1 MTVRNA
7 GARLPWSLDH
17 LAGPDLPGAAC
28 AGLAPMFDGYID
40 HEPAEDREQRQRE
53 AREVCQTCP
62 VRAGCLTRREQLE
75 RGDLSNPEGVWAGEV
90 LAPPPSG
97 APCRV
102 CGDPVSRARHRSAT
116 CSKACSDT
124 ARTRRVRTETCLMC
138 NALIPETRM
147 RLGAI
152 TCTRRCGRRRE
163 LERETQIREDH
174 TAAEVTWVLANGT
187 PDVGPAAK
195 VLLVAHW
202 TAAGRDQAWIADRL
216 RLSVRQVGR
225 YVAGEVSG

>member
-7 GARLPWSLDH
+7 RGRYSRLILDIVD
-17 LAGPDLPGAAC
+17 PSLPGAAC
-28 AGLAPMFDGYID
+28 VDLAPMFDGYRD
-40 HEPAEDREQRQRE
+40 GEAAEDREQRQRE
-53 AREVCQTCP
+53 ALQVCQTCP
-62 VRAGCLTRREQLE
+62 VREGCHDRRIELQ
-75 RGDLSNPEGVWAGEV
+75 RGPWSVEGVWAGEV
-90 LAPPPSG
+90 LAPAPSG

-124 ARTRRVRTETCLMC
+124 ARTRRPRTGTCLVC
-138 NALIPETRM
+138 DDPIPETRL

-152 TCTRRCGRRRE
+152 TCTKQCGRRRE
-163 LERETQIREDH
+163 LERETQIREAH
-174 TAAEVTWVLANGT
+174 TAAEVAWVLANGT

-195 VLLVAHW
+195 ARLVAHW
-202 TAAGRDQAWIADRL
+202 TAAGRDQAWIATKL

>member
-7 GARLPWSLDH
+7 SARLPWSLDYVV
-17 LAGPDLPGAAC
+17 GPSLPGAAC
-28 AGLAPMFDGYID
+28 AGKAPMFDGYID
-40 HEPAEDREQRQRE
+40 GEAAADRERRQWE

-62 VRAGCLTRREQLE
+62 VRAGCHARRIELE
-75 RGDLSNPEGVWAGEV
+75 RGPGHVEGVWAGEV
-90 LAPPPSG
+90 LVPAPSG

-102 CGDPVSRARHRSAT
+102 CGDPVTRARHRSAT
-116 CSKACSDT
+116 CSAACSDT
-124 ARTRRVRTETCLMC
+124 ARTRRVRTETCLVC
-138 NALIPETRM
+138 NAPIPEKRQK
-147 RLGAI
+147 LGAI
-152 TCTRRCGRRRE
+152 TCTPRCGRRRE

-174 TAAEVTWVLANGT
+174 TAAEVAWVLANGT

-195 VLLVAHW
+195 VLLVAYW

-216 RLSVRQVGR
+216 QLSVRQVGR